1 MRKIMGLVLISLFF
15 FIFCGAPEEAK
26 TKTEKTGQEVAY
38 QTLSEG
44 ELQNF
49 MKVFPVF
56 KTEVEK
62 HEEKWAEFEAGED
75 FGSWMQ
81 QFAQANKM
89 ITGLDEKLSA
99 AGMPWED
106 FWPAFAKTTT
116 AIVAIMFDSAMVELK
131 AEMEE
136 QESEIAELEAK
147 LKDPNVSQ
155 QEKEMIQ
162 TSLEMMKKVQ
172 ESLEE
177 SKEMYADVPQVNKD
191 LVKKHWIELTEMY
204 EMEEE

>member
-1 MRKIMGLVLISLFF
+1 MRKIMGLMLTSLVF

-26 TKTEKTGQEVAY
+26 TETKAGQELAY

-49 MKVFPVF
+49 IKAFPVF

-62 HEEKWAEFEAGED
+62 HEEKWAEIETGED

-81 QFAQANKM
+81 QFAQSNKV
-89 ITGLDEKLSA
+89 IEGLDAKLSA
-99 AGMPWED
+99 AGMPWVD
-106 FWPAFAKTTT
+106 FWPAFAKTTMT
-116 AIVAIMFDSAMVELK
+116 VVAIMFDSVMVEMK
-131 AEMEE
+131 AGMEE
-136 QESEIAELEAK
+136 QKGEIAELEAK

-155 QEKEMIQ
+155 QEKEMIE

-172 ESLEE
+172 ESFEE
-177 SKEMYADVPQVNKD
+177 SKEMYEGVPQVNKD
-191 LVKKHWIELTEMY
+191 LVKKHWKQLTAIF